1 MSTVQFFSSEKKI
14 ILPPWLFRSLRRRLP
29 LVSLVAFMDAVR
41 MCCLAI
47 WYDLYPRSSF
57 TALENSCLLTP
68 RFLANLNKEV
78 PGEALMDFRRPSRK
92 RGVRI
97 RSLLMLWVLRQTFPA
112 TSQALK
118 IRYTV
123 VFG

>member
-1 MSTVQFFSSEKKI
+1 M

-47 WYDLYPRSSF
+47 RYDLYPKSSF
-57 TALENSCLLTP
+57 TVLETSCLLTP
-68 RFLANLNKEV
+68 RFLANLDKEV
-78 PGEALMDFRRPSRK
+78 PSEALMDFRRPSRK
-92 RGVRI
+92 RGGRI
-97 RSLLMLWVLRQTFPA
+97 RSLLMLWALRQTFPS

-118 IRYTV
+118 TRYTV
-123 VFG
+123 VLG

>member
-1 MSTVQFFSSEKKI
+1 M
-14 ILPPWLFRSLRRRLP
+14 ILPPWLFRSLRRRLL

-47 WYDLYPRSSF
+47 RYDLYPRSSF
-57 TALENSCLLTP
+57 IALQTSCLLTS
-68 RFLANLNKEV
+68 RFLANLDKEV

-97 RSLLMLWVLRQTFPA
+97 RSLLMLWPLQQTFPS
-112 TSQALK
+112 TSQTL
-118 IRYTV
+118 RSGTPWSW
-123 VFG
+123 GS